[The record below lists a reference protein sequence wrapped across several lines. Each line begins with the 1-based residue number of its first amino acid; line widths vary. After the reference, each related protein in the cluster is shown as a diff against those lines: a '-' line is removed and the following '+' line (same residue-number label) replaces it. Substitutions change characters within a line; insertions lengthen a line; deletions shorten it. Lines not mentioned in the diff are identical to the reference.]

1 MSTDDLV
8 KMSQMQRGV
17 LMALYNLAACEPNPE
32 AGESALPTRLAS
44 FKAISEATFAKNTT
58 RLNKIISFLIESG
71 WVYSTQAYDNTWFGL
86 TVEGDQFLS
95 YCFQR
100 AIDLHCLSTR
110 KMF

>member
-1 MSTDDLV
+1 MSTGDLV
-8 KMSQMQRGV
+8 MMSQMERGV
-17 LMALYNLAACEPNPE
+17 LMALYNLAACQTNPE

-44 FKAISEATFAKNTT
+44 FKAIAETTFAKNTT
-58 RLNKIISFLIESG
+58 RLNKILTILIESG
-71 WVYSTQAYDNTWFGL
+71 WVFTTQAYDNTWFGL

-95 YCFQR
+95 YYFQR